1 MGIEVSENIIDTVCN
16 SLRASKQDLKRQLLK
31 ADTETKREVIKQ
43 QLAEVDEALRAF
55 EQI

>member
-43 QLAEVDEALRAF
+43 QLAEVDEALRSF